1 MESMLQELKEEL
13 LRRFETKKK
22 GRNTRQDAVSEAFAH
37 LDADLAAVME
47 RYIRIAKKGGIT
59 IPYMAESYAFLLD
72 ETENEERFFYLEGHY
87 RYSRLEEVI
96 HKVYDDEAYM
106 TKYMTGL
113 AVSLLL
119 WPQHKEYLRFFRAFL
134 QKHGQE
140 KQAYLEIGAGHGIF
154 CSEALRQGSFSRYDI
169 VDISETSLALT
180 RQMTEEYAEGREI
193 RFIHTNFLEYQ
204 GGKYDTIVI
213 GEVLEHI
220 EGPQAFVN
228 KCAELL
234 GEDGRVYLT
243 TCLNAPAVD
252 HISLFAAPE
261 DVEKLFDAARLA
273 IDEKLYIP
281 YKGTTMERCT
291 RQKLPVN
298 VAYILKHQ

>member
-1 MESMLQELKEEL
+1 MENMLEKLKEEL
-13 LRRFETKKK
+13 LHRFGAEM
-22 GRNTRQDAVSEAFAH
+22 GRRNTRHFAVVEAFNH
-37 LDADLAAVME
+37 MDADLAGIME
-47 RYIRIAKKGGIT
+47 RYIRIAQKGGIT
-59 IPYMAESYAFLLD
+59 IHFMAESYAFLLD
-72 ETENEERFFYLEGHY
+72 ETENEERYFYQEGHY
-87 RYSRLEEVI
+87 RYSKLEEVI

-106 TKYMTGL
+106 KKYMTGL

-119 WPQHKEYLRFFRAFL
+119 WPQHKEYLRFFRTFL
-134 QKHGQE
+134 QKHGQG
-140 KQAYLEIGAGHGIF
+140 KKAYLEIGAGHGIF
-154 CSEALRQGSFSRYDI
+154 CSEALRQGGFSRYDI

-180 RQMTEEYAEGREI
+180 RQMTEEYAEGKEV
-193 RFIHTNFLEYQ
+193 RFIHENFLEFPS
-204 GGKYDTIVI
+204 GKYDAIVI

-220 EGPQAFVN
+220 KGPQAFVN

-234 GEDGRVYLT
+234 GKDGLIYLT

-252 HISLFAAPE
+252 HISLFVVPE
-261 DVEKLFDAARLA
+261 DVEKLFDAAELA

-281 YKGTTMERCT
+281 YKGTTIERCM

>member
-1 MESMLQELKEEL
+1 MENMLESLKDEL
-13 LRRFETKKK
+13 LRRFGTETG
-22 GRNTRQDAVSEAFAH
+22 GRNTRQDAVLEAYEH
-37 LDADLAAVME
+37 LDADLAAIME
-47 RYIRIAKKGGIT
+47 RYIRIAQKGGIT
-59 IPYMAESYAFLLD
+59 IPFMAESYAFLLD
-72 ETENEERFFYLEGHY
+72 ETENEERYFYQEGHY
-87 RYSRLEEVI
+87 RYSKLEEVI

-106 TKYMTGL
+106 KKYMTGL

-134 QKHGQE
+134 QKHEQR

-154 CSEALRQGSFSRYDI
+154 CSEALRQGAFSRYDI

-180 RQMTEEYAEGREI
+180 RQMTEEYAEGKEI
-193 RFIHTNFLEYQ
+193 RFIHANFLEYK
-204 GGKYDTIVI
+204 GGKYDAIVI

-220 EGPQAFVN
+220 EEPQAFVN

-234 GEDGRVYLT
+234 GKDGLIYLT

-252 HISLFAAPE
+252 HISLFAMPE
-261 DVEKLFDAARLA
+261 DVEKLFDAAGLA

-281 YKGTTMERCT
+281 YKGTTLERCM

>member
-1 MESMLQELKEEL
+1 MEILLQDLKEEL
-13 LRRFETKKK
+13 LRKFETESGK
-22 GRNTRQDAVSEAFAH
+22 RNTRQDAVLEAFAQ
-37 LDADLAAVME
+37 LDADLATIME
-47 RYIRIAKKGGIT
+47 RYIRIAQKSGFT
-59 IPYMAESYAFLLD
+59 IPFMAESYAFMLD
-72 ETENEERFFYLEGHY
+72 ETENEERYFYQEGHY
-87 RYSRLEEVI
+87 RYSKLEEVI

-106 TKYMTGL
+106 KKYMTGL
-113 AVSLLL
+113 AVSILL

-134 QKHGQE
+134 QKYG
-140 KQAYLEIGAGHGIF
+140 KSTKAYLEIGAGHGIF

-169 VDISETSLALT
+169 VDISETSLTLT
-180 RQMTEEYAEGREI
+180 RQMTEEYAEGKEI

-204 GGKYDTIVI
+204 GDKYGAIVI

-234 GEDGRVYLT
+234 DADGRVYLT

-252 HISLFAAPE
+252 HISLFSVPE
-261 DVEKLFDAARLA
+261 DVEKLFDAAGLA

-281 YKGTTMERCT
+281 YKGTTIERCM

-298 VAYILKHQ
+298 VAYILKHK